1 MKKELTDRQK
11 EILEFINQF
20 RGENG
25 YPPTLREIG
34 RNFGMASTFGVKRH
48 LDALEKKGYLTVES
62 NSSRAISVIE
72 DNDPLTSNV
81 FSIEDFYARI
91 PIVGRVAAG
100 TPISAIENIE
110 GNLVVDSN
118 LLKKGDD
125 CFALRVKG
133 ESMINAGIFDGDLVI
148 VSSQTEANNNDI
160 IVAMIDN
167 EATVKRFSNKRGKIQ
182 LLPENDSFSPIDVNY
197 LENFTIIGKVVGIMR
212 WYN

>member
-1 MKKELTDRQK
+1 
-11 EILEFINQF
+11 
-20 RGENG
+20 
-25 YPPTLREIG
+25 
-34 RNFGMASTFGVKRH
+34 MASTFGVKRH

-72 DNDPLTSNV
+72 NNDPLTSNV

-148 VSSQTEANNNDI
+148 VSSQTEAYNNDI

>member
-20 RGENG
+20 RNANG

-72 DNDPLTSNV
+72 DNDPLTTNV
-81 FSIEDFYARI
+81 FSIEDYYARI

-110 GNLVVDSN
+110 GNLIVDSN

-133 ESMINAGIFDGDLVI
+133 ESMINAGIFDGDLVV

-167 EATVKRFSNKRGKIQ
+167 EATVKRFSNRRGKIQ
-182 LLPENDSFSPIDVNY
+182 LLPENDSFSPIDVNFS
-197 LENFTIIGKVVGIMR
+197 ENFTIIGKVVGIMR